1 MKTPG
6 NIFALRSNVSE
17 RVWGLKERISN
28 ACGSRTSTVGDL
40 NWTLGKVT
48 EYEQAEGDSFILPL
62 WQRGSRL
69 EAKGE
74 AVAEARGMAGGT
86 NQQISSSVKRVSVG
100 SSQSSHEQH
109 PPSLSE
115 FGINERRTRHVGTK
129 TSTLQKAGLE
139 DVSWPTKTS
148 GWIIIYTRIKHI
160 HQSKQTASGS
170 PVTSRGVK
178 VYSRN
183 PVQAARIHTLHK
195 DWMKLAPLAPPPKLR
210 QPTPPTQSPGQAH
223 RDQLFFPTSANQK
236 GIKRRKQGSVWF
248 CESMQHLTLLL
259 RAKVTL

>member
-6 NIFALRSNVSE
+6 NIFALRSNISE

-28 ACGSRTSTVGDL
+28 ACGSRTSTVRDL
-40 NWTLGKVT
+40 NWTLGKIT
-48 EYEQAEGDSFILPL
+48 KYEQAEGDSIILPL

-74 AVAEARGMAGGT
+74 AVAEGRGVAGGT
-86 NQQISSSVKRVSVG
+86 NQQISGSVKRVSVG

-139 DVSWPTKTS
+139 DVSWPTKTT

-170 PVTSRGVK
+170 PVTSRRVK

-183 PVQAARIHTLHK
+183 PVQAARIHILHK
-195 DWMKLAPLAPPPKLR
+195 DWMKLAPLAPPPTSGSPLLLPKALDKHTETNFSFLP
-210 QPTPPTQSPGQAH
+210 QPIK
-223 RDQLFFPTSANQK
+223 K
-236 GIKRRKQGSVWF
+236 GLKGENKVLSGSVNL
-248 CESMQHLTLLL
+248 CNI
-259 RAKVTL
+259 